1 MKKLISFLICISLT
15 ACIFTGCSKSKEKID
30 LIYPFSGNV
39 NSYDPQVAATQD
51 EFLIAENCFE
61 GLVRC
66 DDEGNITPGCAESWQ
81 VSEDG
86 LSYTF
91 KLKQGLR
98 WYIFPSVKKAM
109 GEDYNP
115 EITAEDFVFGLQRA
129 ADDLTQSPLFATIS
143 AIENANEIHSGYKD
157 ESELGVYASDKY
169 TLQINLAAADDDFL
183 QTLST
188 AVAMPCNRE
197 FFNSTN
203 GRYGLDLKYTMFNGQ
218 FVLTSVLETSYI
230 MKANTAYAGP
240 SPAKASDLTL
250 KIVGSDESVADKL
263 VSGYYDAA
271 YLRGY
276 ESDKAGKK
284 SGITLVPYSNTTW
297 SLIINTSKG
306 VFAKKDARKAF
317 ALSLSEIDYKEYD
330 YLSSPKG
337 YVPPSCTAG
346 GKSYTEQCAA
356 TVDAK
361 DKEEAIELWKKALK
375 DSGTYSMSVTVL
387 APETM
392 KDAAKELI
400 QGIQS
405 GIGTVSKVGN
415 HDTEFSLKL
424 ETAAESEVKTKAASG
439 DYDIVLYPLVSNS
452 ASPITFLND
461 IDSLKIT
468 DFYKNDFEKALEE
481 ANAADSAS
489 LVSAC
494 EECEAAL
501 YDTYC
506 FIPVFYESNY
516 YTQAKG
522 VSGVQFHPGSGRVS
536 FINATRS

>member
-1 MKKLISFLICISLT
+1 M
-15 ACIFTGCSKSKEKID
+15 
-30 LIYPFSGNV
+30 
-39 NSYDPQVAATQD
+39 
-51 EFLIAENCFE
+51 
-61 GLVRC
+61 
-66 DDEGNITPGCAESWQ
+66 
-81 VSEDG
+81 
-86 LSYTF
+86 
-91 KLKQGLR
+91 
-98 WYIFPSVKKAM
+98 
-109 GEDYNP
+109 
-115 EITAEDFVFGLQRA
+115 QRA

-361 DKEEAIELWKKALK
+361 DKEKAIELWKKALK
-375 DSGTYSMSVTVL
+375 DSGTYNVAVTVL

-439 DYDIVLYPLVSNS
+439 DYDIVLYPLASNS

-516 YTQAKG
+516 YAQAKG